1 MQINS
6 LFTCAIQRTN
16 SIFLENIMD
25 KQLQKWVEQST
36 SDEAFFAMTEEEFNE
51 RANRLANKVLN
62 GIKDAEVI
70 AARERG
76 YKNIAMLDGEDY
88 ANKLRNIFG
97 D

>member
-1 MQINS
+1 MN
-6 LFTCAIQRTN
+6 
-16 SIFLENIMD
+16 

-36 SDEAFFAMTEEEFNE
+36 SDEVFFAMTEEEFEE
-51 RANRLANKVLN
+51 RADRLDFKSLN
-62 GIKDAEVI
+62 GIIDAEVI

-88 ANKLRNIFG
+88 ANKVRKIFG